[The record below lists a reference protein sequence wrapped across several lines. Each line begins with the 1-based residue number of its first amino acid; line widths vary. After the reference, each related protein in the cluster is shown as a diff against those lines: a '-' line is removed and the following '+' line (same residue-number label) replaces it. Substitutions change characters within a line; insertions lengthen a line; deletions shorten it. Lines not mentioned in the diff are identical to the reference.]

1 LEQAVLLVQIREEPL
16 VMLDLH
22 QVVLVVALVVQE
34 VVIQFFL
41 RLHQQVVVQAL
52 LIEIQ
57 TFKLNNREEL
67 EDQVV
72 AAAQAKEMYLELVV
86 ALVILHPLVLL
97 KEILEEEVEALVIL
111 PQGVAV
117 VEQLLR
123 AQIILVLLVG
133 QVDQVEQEHLIQSL
147 DQM

>member
-16 VMLDLH
+16 VMLDLQ

-72 AAAQAKEMYLELVV
+72 VAAQAKEMYLELVV

-111 PQGVAV
+111 PQVVAV

-123 AQIILVLLVG
+123 AQIILVLLVD

>member
-16 VMLDLH
+16 VMLDLQ

-86 ALVILHPLVLL
+86 ALVILHTLVLL

-123 AQIILVLLVG
+123 AQIILVLMVV

>member
-1 LEQAVLLVQIREEPL
+1 MLLVQIREEPL
-16 VMLDLH
+16 VMLDLQ

-72 AAAQAKEMYLELVV
+72 VAAQAKEMYLELVV

-111 PQGVAV
+111 PQVVAV

-123 AQIILVLLVG
+123 AQIILVLMVV
-133 QVDQVEQEHLIQSL
+133 QVDQVEQEHLIQLL

>member
-1 LEQAVLLVQIREEPL
+1 MLLVQIREEPL
-16 VMLDLH
+16 VMLDLQ

-41 RLHQQVVVQAL
+41 RLHQQGVGQAL

-72 AAAQAKEMYLELVV
+72 VAAQAKEMYLELVV

-133 QVDQVEQEHLIQSL
+133 QVDQVEQEHLIQLL

>member
-1 LEQAVLLVQIREEPL
+1 MLLVQIREEPL
-16 VMLDLH
+16 VMLDLQ

-72 AAAQAKEMYLELVV
+72 VAAQAKEMYLELVV

-111 PQGVAV
+111 PQVVAV